1 MGKELEV
8 KSSWISP
15 HVFFAVLLEHLR
27 VLDSDVVLSLQYED
41 EFLNFCGLY
50 VNDKNIEESGGW
62 FKNKFDALEG
72 NELDFLEFVED
83 IQTDWLDEL
92 C

>member
-1 MGKELEV
+1 M
-8 KSSWISP
+8 
-15 HVFFAVLLEHLR
+15 LEHLR
-27 VLDSDVVLSLQYED
+27 STDSDVVLSLQYED

-62 FKNKFDALEG
+62 FKKQFDELDNDG
-72 NELDFLEFVED
+72 LDFLEFVED